1 MGDDGQRTDGGADHA
16 TGGVPADAPNPVP
29 GTVAADERTGRD
41 PRWTIAKR
49 ELASL
54 RAEKTIVLALLI
66 QLFVAAFSSFL
77 VVGLVSLYDPGSAA
91 GYSVETAVAG
101 DDANDLLR
109 AVEST
114 DGMDGRLYPGREAAA
129 EAFNDREVDA
139 AMLATATTDGR
150 LEVRVL
156 VPDSNVATTLVVV
169 RAREALRAFERL
181 ERDQRSASLTAE
193 TLELPPG
200 AGASPYFG
208 FTYTVLV
215 PLLLFLPVFIAGSV
229 TVDSLTEELERG
241 TLELLRVAPVTM
253 TDIVEGKLLAAAGL
267 APVQAALWL
276 ALLSANG
283 TAIAPGP
290 NLVSTM
296 AGVLALLGLTAGLA
310 ALVTALGAALAL
322 TAPDRRAAQT
332 VYSLGVL
339 GLFGLAALS
348 PVNPANVAA
357 KLAVGSGDP
366 VSYLAVGAVVVFGAV
381 AVAAARVGVARYGP
395 A

>member
-1 MGDDGQRTDGGADHA
+1 M
-16 TGGVPADAPNPVP
+16 
-29 GTVAADERTGRD
+29 
-41 PRWTIAKR
+41 AKR